1 MEKIKIRITE
11 NEMEYAYIDNIL
23 YGKTINIEHNEII
36 LAGQRIFEIIENK
49 NGISGYYLVKLA
61 NSYIKNDDIVV
72 DMYLIEKKERWDKI
86 ANAIKFYNCDKYK
99 KTNTYKYIIKNA
111 GKLMHTAL
119 TTVKNVIKDNSFMVD
134 IIKQKVLN
142 SKSDAEKIYLLNYLN
157 NECGGQGKCAFNNLT
172 DLEPAYYGWNP
183 IFQDGRMELHT
194 MLVNYINLHNLNGIV
209 FIKPTEIEYIKMI
222 GEENE
227 MSKNRDKN
235 NKIYDIKKETDAKTT
250 GYKNSLL
257 AAYCYIDN
265 DNLANSVKMKLGIE
279 DEGFGIGKY
288 IFIVADSIDEFIKKN
303 IEKIYS
309 TKRPKC
315 YDSKDE
321 NCIQNC
327 PLCNKKE
334 KLNVMETVI
343 KLIFLHEVGHM
354 AFSNCSRKNKMVV
367 DETAAN
373 FFVSMCVKSL
383 PDKCLIREITKF
395 QPIEY
400 KYYFP
405 ALLSLKPIKFYYPEQ
420 EPGFRDY
427 SIESIFRT
435 LKYGLLRTDE
445 YDRLSKDLIKGT
457 SKKS

>member
-11 NEMEYAYIDNIL
+11 NEMEYAYVDNIL
-23 YGKTINIEHNEII
+23 FGKTINIENNGIV
-36 LAGQRIFEIIENK
+36 LAGQRVLDVIENK
-49 NGISGYYLVKLA
+49 NNLNGFYIVKLA
-61 NSYIKNDDIVV
+61 NAYIKNDDIIVDLRVV
-72 DMYLIEKKERWDKI
+72 EKKERFDKI
-86 ANAIKFYNCDKYK
+86 SNSIKIYNAEKYK
-99 KTNTYKYIIKNA
+99 KTHTYKYLSKNS
-111 GKLMHTAL
+111 GKLMTTAL
-119 TTVKNVIKDNSFMVD
+119 SSVKKVIKDNSFMVD

-142 SKSDAEKIYLLNYLN
+142 SKSDVEKIYLLNYLN

-172 DLEPAYYGWNP
+172 DLEPAYYVWNP
-183 IFQDGRMELHT
+183 VFQDGRMELHT

-235 NKIYDIKKETDAKTT
+235 KKIYDIIKETDAKTT

-288 IFIVADSIDEFIKKN
+288 IFIVADSIDGFIKKN

-373 FFVSMCVKSL
+373 FFASMCVKSL
-383 PDKCLIREITKF
+383 PEKCLIREITKF

-405 ALLSLKPIKFYYPEQ
+405 ALLSLKPIKFYYTEQ

-445 YDRLSKDLIKGT
+445 YDRLSKDLIKNLYY
-457 SKKS
+457 